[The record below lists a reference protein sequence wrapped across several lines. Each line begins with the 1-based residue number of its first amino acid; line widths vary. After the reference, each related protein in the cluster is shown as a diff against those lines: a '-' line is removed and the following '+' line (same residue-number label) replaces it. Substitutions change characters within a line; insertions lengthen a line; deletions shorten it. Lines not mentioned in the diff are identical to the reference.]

1 MYFNVKD
8 ELAQKAAYSKLTC
21 ENARNTT
28 NKFVPQ
34 QQQQHSFLSQVSWD
48 RLEMKPKRD
57 EKQGDT

>member
-1 MYFNVKD
+1 MYMYFNVKD

-34 QQQQHSFLSQVSWD
+34 KKIGRQIEFT
-48 RLEMKPKRD
+48 KI
-57 EKQGDT
+57 TF